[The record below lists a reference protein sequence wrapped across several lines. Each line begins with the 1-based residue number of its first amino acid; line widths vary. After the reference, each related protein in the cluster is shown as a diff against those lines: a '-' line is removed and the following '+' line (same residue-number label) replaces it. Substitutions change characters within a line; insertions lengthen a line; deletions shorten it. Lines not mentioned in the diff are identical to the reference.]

1 MDKELLAVAGGSK
14 PADVVISN
22 GRIVNVYTGEIYDGG
37 VAISGQTIAAVGDV
51 DYCVGE
57 GTKTI
62 DAEGAFITPGF
73 IDGHIPSRKLRL
85 GNSAFRGSGA
95 QTWHDIDHDR
105 PPRGGRRKRP

>member
-51 DYCVGE
+51 DYCIGE

-62 DAEGAFITPGF
+62 VNCLPFLQRTPF
-73 IDGHIPSRKLRL
+73 PERQK
-85 GNSAFRGSGA
+85 
-95 QTWHDIDHDR
+95 
-105 PPRGGRRKRP
+105 K

>member
-57 GTKTI
+57 GTKII

-73 IDGHIPSRKLRL
+73 HRWPYSSRK
-85 GNSAFRGSGA
+85 AP
-95 QTWHDIDHDR
+95 TWQF
-105 PPRGGRRKRP
+105 GLSRKRCSSMARHRS

>member
-57 GTKTI
+57 GTKII
-62 DAEGAFITPGF
+62 DAEGASLRRASSMAIFIPKAPTWQFGL
-73 IDGHIPSRKLRL
+73 SRKRCS
-85 GNSAFRGSGA
+85 NMARHRS
-95 QTWHDIDHDR
+95 
-105 PPRGGRRKRP
+105 

>member
-57 GTKTI
+57 ARKSSMPRAPSLRRASSMAI
-62 DAEGAFITPGF
+62 FIPKAPTWQFGL
-73 IDGHIPSRKLRL
+73 SRKRC
-85 GNSAFRGSGA
+85 SSMARHQS
-95 QTWHDIDHDR
+95 
-105 PPRGGRRKRP
+105 

>member
-51 DYCVGE
+51 DYCIGE

-62 DAEGAFITPGF
+62 DAEGAFITRNKQDKWDCASITYGSCTYF
-73 IDGHIPSRKLRL
+73 TYMYI
-85 GNSAFRGSGA
+85 SA
-95 QTWHDIDHDR
+95 
-105 PPRGGRRKRP
+105 

>member
-37 VAISGQTIAAVGDV
+37 VAISGQTIAAVGHRCRGRLH
-51 DYCVGE
+51 YAGLHRW
-57 GTKTI
+57 
-62 DAEGAFITPGF
+62 PYS
-73 IDGHIPSRKLRL
+73 SRKLRL

-105 PPRGGRRKRP
+105 PPRGGRRKWP

>member
-57 GTKTI
+57 GTKVNRCRGRLHY
-62 DAEGAFITPGF
+62 AGLHRWPYS
-73 IDGHIPSRKLRL
+73 SRKLRL

-95 QTWHDIDHDR
+95 QAWHDIDHDR
-105 PPRGGRRKRP
+105 PPRGGRGKRP

>member
-57 GTKTI
+57 GTKII
-62 DAEGAFITPGF
+62 DAEAPSLRRASSMAIFIPKAPT
-73 IDGHIPSRKLRL
+73 
-85 GNSAFRGSGA
+85 
-95 QTWHDIDHDR
+95 
-105 PPRGGRRKRP
+105 